1 MAEILGVFEGSALAV
16 ALRGSTWAY
25 PLVNA
30 AHILG
35 IALLVGAITP
45 LDLRLMGVWRRTT
58 LEELSRILI
67 PVAAVGLA
75 LAMGAGALLFVT
87 RAGEYAASSLFL
99 AKIGLLTLGLS
110 NVAGFRL
117 LGKRNSEAT
126 RRLFGTTSLAIW
138 IAVLILGRL
147 VGYF

>member
-1 MAEILGVFEGSALAV
+1 MAEILGALEGSDLAV

-35 IALLVGAITP
+35 IALLVGAISP
-45 LDLRLMGVWRRTT
+45 LDLRIMGFWRRTP
-58 LEELSRILI
+58 LEELSRVLI
-67 PVAAVGLA
+67 PVAAAGLA
-75 LAMGAGALLFVT
+75 LAIGAGALLFVT

-99 AKIGLLTLGLS
+99 AKMGLIALALV
-110 NVAGFRL
+110 NIAGYYTWGR
-117 LGKRNSEAT
+117 RNPET
-126 RRLFGTTSLAIW
+126 IRRLFGTTSLAIW

>member
-1 MAEILGVFEGSALAV
+1 MAEILGALEGSALAV

-45 LDLRLMGVWRRTT
+45 LDLRLMGGWRRIPV
-58 LEELSRILI
+58 EELSRILV
-67 PVAAVGLA
+67 PVAATGLA
-75 LAMGAGALLFVT
+75 LAMGAGSLLFIT
-87 RAGEYAASSLFL
+87 RANEYAASPLFL
-99 AKIGLLTLGLS
+99 SKMGLLALGLA
-110 NVAGFRL
+110 NIAGYYIWR
-117 LGKRNSEAT
+117 KRNPET
-126 RRLFGTTSLAIW
+126 LRRLFGTASLAIW